1 MRALAGSRSAAW
13 PLLLL
18 LGNGGNA
25 WTLTSSF
32 LLQQGNCGTPPSP
45 MSSACRLVERQSHLI
60 KAAARPF
67 VDNDVAWLSR
77 QELVSSTQQHHDL
90 HHTTVDAIPTSPSM
104 SSKEA
109 HALACLDTCPLVAV
123 LRGVAA
129 VDLPKVIMTLR
140 QEGLTMI
147 SIPAESPAGLEGL
160 RALTSSSSSL
170 SSTSSSHQK
179 LLPFALG
186 AATVISPDQVD
197 LAAAAGASFVSCP
210 HTDPAILA
218 RAKAHGLLVLPGI
231 LTPSEAFLAL
241 NHGAHVLKLF
251 PSQAV
256 PPGMV
261 ASIAAVLPP
270 PARLL
275 VSGGVQAVDMPA
287 YIAAGAM
294 GFALGSTLFK
304 PGLKEGELAERAR
317 VFVTALRAGQK
328 EKEKGARKKEEKQ

>member
-32 LLQQGNCGTPPSP
+32 LLQQSSCGTPPSP
-45 MSSACRLVERQSHLI
+45 MSPACRLVERQTHLI

-77 QELVSSTQQHHDL
+77 QEPVSSTQQHHDP
-90 HHTTVDAIPTSPSM
+90 HHTTIDTIPSTSM
-104 SSKEA
+104 SPKEA
-109 HALACLDTCPLVAV
+109 HALVCLDACPLVAV

-129 VDLPKVIMTLR
+129 VDLPKVVMTLR

-170 SSTSSSHQK
+170 SSTSSPEQK

-197 LAAAAGASFVSCP
+197 LAAAAGASFISCP
-210 HTDPAILA
+210 HTDPVILA

-251 PSQAV
+251 PSQAA

-287 YIAAGAM
+287 YIAGGAT

-317 VFVTALRAGQK
+317 VFVTALRVGQTEK
-328 EKEKGARKKEEKQ
+328 EKERKKEKL

>member
-1 MRALAGSRSAAW
+1 MRAVAGPRCTAAW
-13 PLLLL
+13 PYLLLPLLLL
-18 LGNGGNA
+18 ANCGDA
-25 WTLTSSF
+25 F
-32 LLQQGNCGTPPSP
+32 LLQRSYSGTPSR
-45 MSSACRLVERQSHLI
+45 SHARLAPRQPRLI
-60 KAAARPF
+60 IRAAAKPF
-67 VDNDVAWLSR
+67 VDDDVAWLSP
-77 QELVSSTQQHHDL
+77 QELVLSTQQQHHYD
-90 HHTTVDAIPTSPSM
+90 HHTTINTIPPRPSM
-104 SSKEA
+104 SPKEA
-109 HALACLDTCPLVAV
+109 QALACLDACPLVAV

-129 VDLPKVIMTLR
+129 ADLPKVVMTLR

-160 RALTSSSSSL
+160 RALTSSSPPSSP
-170 SSTSSSHQK
+170 TQK
-179 LLPFALG
+179 LPPFALG
-186 AATVISPDQVD
+186 AATVISPEQVD
-197 LAAAAGASFVSCP
+197 LAAAAGASFISCP
-210 HTDPAILA
+210 HTDPAILE

-241 NHGAHVLKLF
+241 KHGAHVLKLF

-275 VSGGVQAVDMPA
+275 VSGGVQAEDMPA
-287 YIAAGAM
+287 YLAAGAV

-317 VFVTALRAGQK
+317 VFVTALRAGQTV
-328 EKEKGARKKEEKQ
+328 KEEKKKARL